1 MAFKAPFKPNYS
13 MIPCLGFVGFC
24 VLVDFFILNK
34 TKVSSPHN
42 PSHSIKKEQEYLPCT
57 VSLVVINISGDSRSV
72 FSKQEKNWE
81 ARTEKEMV
89 PLKVLLLPLIFM
101 QNFCCSLHLRQNV
114 SLQISNTL
122 SLSSQFRKALAGGGK
137 YL

>member
-13 MIPCLGFVGFC
+13 IIPCLGFVGFC

-34 TKVSSPHN
+34 TKMSSPYN

-57 VSLVVINISGDSRSV
+57 VSPVVINISGDSRSV

-89 PLKVLLLPLIFM
+89 PLKALLLPLIFM
-101 QNFCCSLHLRQNV
+101 QNFCCSLHLR
-114 SLQISNTL
+114 
-122 SLSSQFRKALAGGGK
+122 
-137 YL
+137 